1 MKVARSWIGTSESD
15 AIFNERFDRLLSNL
29 DAAIVESLR
38 SQLAVF
44 VLDRPAS
51 VGTPDGTT
59 VNFAEN
65 IKALREQLALFTEV
79 GGAAEVA
86 LNASIAKIT
95 RSQYR

>member
-15 AIFNERFDRLLSNL
+15 ATFDERYSRLGSL
-29 DAAIVESLR
+29 DSAIVESLR
-38 SQLAVF
+38 AQLAVL
-44 VLDRPAS
+44 VLDQPVS

-65 IKALREQLALFTEV
+65 IKALREQLKMFTEV
-79 GGAAEVA
+79 GGAEESS

-95 RSQYR
+95 RSQFR